1 MIELKTEFKIKF
13 NTITDFSQHV
23 RKLVSPFLAFAENVR
38 FENVNRP
45 SERAYINFPEDDMI
59 ITADWNNLGVIV
71 IGQTTNLDDYDNKL
85 RFFYELLG
93 NIKKLD
99 TFVGFEYSI
108 LRTWDLLPGIY
119 EDYESFKEVFYT
131 NLPKIN
137 SINDCAVILEGE
149 LDKEKLGFNCRF
161 GPLNY
166 PDDIEHHN
174 LSLFNNSA
182 FVGSETPTEG
192 CLVNNTLQ
200 SFSNEFDYMEMK
212 KIQSGKNNLI
222 NSIPS

>member
-1 MIELKTEFKIKF
+1 MVELKTELQLKF

-38 FENVNRP
+38 FESVNRP
-45 SERAYINFPEDDMI
+45 SERAYLNFPEDDMI

-85 RFFYELLG
+85 RFFYELLDD
-93 NIKKLD
+93 IKELD
-99 TFVGFEYSI
+99 TFVGFEYSR

-119 EDYESFKEVFYT
+119 KDYESFKENFFI
-131 NLPKIN
+131 NLPNIN
-137 SINDCAVILEGE
+137 STSDCAVVLEGQ
-149 LDKEKLGFNCRF
+149 LDKEGLGFNCTF
-161 GPLNY
+161 GPLDY
-166 PDDIEHHN
+166 PDDIEQHN
-174 LSLFNNSA
+174 LSLFNYSA
-182 FVGSETPTEG
+182 FVDDETPTEG

-222 NSIPS
+222 KSIQS